1 MSTPKHKVSYG
12 GQAVIEGVMIKGQ
25 NSVSVAVR
33 RSDGSIAFLRNPIHP
48 FFKGL
53 SKKIPLIRGIV
64 TLAESLIVGMK
75 SLVFSANVS
84 IEHESD
90 EISKSEM
97 VGILSLSL
105 IMAIGLFFIL
115 PVVASQPFEGLMGSD
130 IASNIAEGV
139 IRLAIFILYI
149 LLIGNMAQ
157 IHRVF
162 MYHGAEHMT
171 VHAYEH
177 GDPLEKDFVRRYPTA
192 HPRCGTAFLLTV
204 MLVAIVVFTFIP
216 RDPFWLLIL
225 SRIVLIPLIAAASY
239 EAIRF
244 SGFHSQNRIVQIL
257 SIPNLGLQSL
267 TTKQPTDD
275 QIEVAIAAMNHVI
288 EADRNESEKPVAN

>member
-192 HPRCGTAFLLTV
+192 HPRCGTAFYSKGSF
-204 MLVAIVVFTFIP
+204 LVANSLKDRTDSTNSSCKLRGNSIQ
-216 RDPFWLLIL
+216 W
-225 SRIVLIPLIAAASY
+225 IPLSK
-239 EAIRF
+239 
-244 SGFHSQNRIVQIL
+244 SNRTNTFNTQSRP
-257 SIPNLGLQSL
+257 SIINNKA
-267 TTKQPTDD
+267 T
-275 QIEVAIAAMNHVI
+275 N
-288 EADRNESEKPVAN
+288 

>member
-1 MSTPKHKVSYG
+1 MSKPKHKVSYG

-48 FFKGL
+48 FFKGI

-84 IEHESD
+84 AEQEND

-105 IMAIGLFFIL
+105 VMAIGLFLIL
-115 PVVASQPFEGLMGSD
+115 PIVASQPFEGLMGSD

-216 RDPFWLLIL
+216 RDPFWWLIL

-244 SGFHSQNRIVQIL
+244 SGFHSENRIVQIL
-257 SIPNLGLQSL
+257 SMPNLGLQSL

-275 QIEVAIAAMNHVI
+275 QIEVAIAAMNQVI
-288 EADRNESEKPVAN
+288 EADQNESGNSGAN

>member
-53 SKKIPLIRGIV
+53 SKKIPFIRGIV

-204 MLVAIVVFTFIP
+204 MLVAIVVFIFIP

>member
-1 MSTPKHKVSYG
+1 MSKPKHKVSYG

-48 FFKGL
+48 FFKGI

-84 IEHESD
+84 AEQEND

-105 IMAIGLFFIL
+105 VMAIGLFLIL
-115 PVVASQPFEGLMGSD
+115 PIVASQPFEGLMGSD

-216 RDPFWLLIL
+216 RDPFWWLIL

-244 SGFHSQNRIVQIL
+244 SGFHSENRIVQIL
-257 SIPNLGLQSL
+257 SMPNLGLQSL

-275 QIEVAIAAMNHVI
+275 QIEVAIAAMNQVI
-288 EADRNESEKPVAN
+288 EADQNESGNSGTN

>member
-1 MSTPKHKVSYG
+1 MSKPKHKVSYG

-84 IEHESD
+84 AEQEND

-105 IMAIGLFFIL
+105 VMAIGLFLIL
-115 PVVASQPFEGLMGSD
+115 PIVASQPFEGLMGSD

-216 RDPFWLLIL
+216 RDPFWWLIL

-244 SGFHSQNRIVQIL
+244 SGFHSENRIVQIL
-257 SIPNLGLQSL
+257 SMPNLGLQSL

-275 QIEVAIAAMNHVI
+275 QIEVAIAAMNQVI
-288 EADRNESEKPVAN
+288 EADQNESGKSGTN

>member
-1 MSTPKHKVSYG
+1 MSKPKHKVSYG

-84 IEHESD
+84 AEQEND

-105 IMAIGLFFIL
+105 VMAIGLFLIL
-115 PVVASQPFEGLMGSD
+115 PIVASQPFEGLMGSD

-216 RDPFWLLIL
+216 RDPFWWLIL

-244 SGFHSQNRIVQIL
+244 SGFHSENRIVQIL
-257 SIPNLGLQSL
+257 SMPNLGLQSL

-275 QIEVAIAAMNHVI
+275 QIEVAIAAMNQVI
-288 EADRNESEKPVAN
+288 EADQNESGNSGTN

>member
-33 RSDGSIAFLRNPIHP
+33 RSDGSIAFLSNPIHP

>member
-1 MSTPKHKVSYG
+1 MSARKQEVSYG

-33 RSDGSIAFLRNPIHP
+33 RSNGSIAFLTSPIHP

-53 SKKIPLIRGIV
+53 SKKIPLIRGII

-75 SLVFSANVS
+75 SLIFSANVG
-84 IEHESD
+84 IEQEGK
-90 EISKSEM
+90 EISKFEM
-97 VGILSLSL
+97 MGILSLSL
-105 IMAIGLFFIL
+105 VMAVGLFFIL
-115 PVVASQPFEGLMGSD
+115 PIIASQPFEGLMNSD
-130 IASNIAEGV
+130 IASNIIEGV
-139 IRLAIFILYI
+139 IRLGIFILYI
-149 LLIGNMAQ
+149 LLIGNLTQ

-204 MLVAIVVFTFIP
+204 MLVAIVVFTFVP
-216 RDPFWLLIL
+216 RDPFWWLIL
-225 SRIVLIPLIAAASY
+225 SRIVLIPIIAAASY

-244 SGFHSQNRIVQIL
+244 SGFHSKNRIIQVL
-257 SIPNLGLQSL
+257 STPNLVLQSL

-288 EADRNESEKPVAN
+288 EADRNESEKSGAI

>member
-1 MSTPKHKVSYG
+1 MSKPKHKVSYG

-48 FFKGL
+48 FFKGI

-64 TLAESLIVGMK
+64 TLAESLIIGMK

-84 IEHESD
+84 AEQEND

-105 IMAIGLFFIL
+105 VMAIGLFLIL
-115 PVVASQPFEGLMGSD
+115 PIVASQPFEGLMGSD

-216 RDPFWLLIL
+216 RDPFWWLIL

-244 SGFHSQNRIVQIL
+244 SGFHSENRIVQIL
-257 SIPNLGLQSL
+257 SMPNLGLQSL

-275 QIEVAIAAMNHVI
+275 QIEVAIAAMNQVI
-288 EADRNESEKPVAN
+288 EADQNESGNSGTN

>member
-1 MSTPKHKVSYG
+1 
-12 GQAVIEGVMIKGQ
+12 
-25 NSVSVAVR
+25 
-33 RSDGSIAFLRNPIHP
+33 
-48 FFKGL
+48 
-53 SKKIPLIRGIV
+53 
-64 TLAESLIVGMK
+64 MK

-84 IEHESD
+84 AEQEND
-90 EISKSEM
+90 EFSKSEM
-97 VGILSLSL
+97 VGILSFCLV
-105 IMAIGLFFIL
+105 MAIGLFLIL
-115 PVVASQPFEGLMGSD
+115 PIVASQPFEGLMGSD

-216 RDPFWLLIL
+216 RDPFWWLIL

-244 SGFHSQNRIVQIL
+244 SGFHSENRIVQIL
-257 SIPNLGLQSL
+257 SMPNLGLQSL

-275 QIEVAIAAMNHVI
+275 QIEVAIAAMNQVI
-288 EADRNESEKPVAN
+288 EADQNESGNSGTN

>member
-1 MSTPKHKVSYG
+1 MSKPKHEVSYG

-84 IEHESD
+84 AEQEND

-105 IMAIGLFFIL
+105 VMAIGLFLIL
-115 PVVASQPFEGLMGSD
+115 PIVASQPFEGLMGSD

-216 RDPFWLLIL
+216 RDPFWWLIL

-244 SGFHSQNRIVQIL
+244 SGFHSENRIVQIL
-257 SIPNLGLQSL
+257 SMPNLGLQSL

-275 QIEVAIAAMNHVI
+275 QIEVAIAAMNQVI
-288 EADRNESEKPVAN
+288 EADQNESGNSGTN